1 MPLLLHITDTHLY
14 GDKHRLL
21 KGISTHASCAAV
33 SAHAR
38 ALFPHAEAII
48 LGGDMSQ
55 DESEASY
62 MHLRELLC
70 PWQKTPFMLTPGNH
84 ANLEGVQKKLIPS
97 LAGISGYYEH
107 LHSRNWHI
115 IALNSHAPGKV
126 AGLLA
131 VAELERLDEL
141 LSDAR
146 GEHALLALHHP
157 PVAIGSRWMDQIS
170 LANADAFWA
179 IIDKHPKVRAVLCG
193 HIHQELDV
201 MRGKV
206 RVLGT
211 PSTCIQF
218 KPNCEHFMLDG
229 LSPGYRWLDLL
240 DSGRIDTG
248 VERVAGFIP
257 SDLNDN
263 AFY

>member
-14 GDKHRLL
+14 GDKHRVL

-33 SAHAR
+33 NTHAR
-38 ALFPHAEAII
+38 ESFSHADAII

-62 MHLRELLC
+62 QHLSELMY
-70 PWQKTPFMLTPGNH
+70 PWQQTPFMLTPGNH
-84 ANLEGVQKKLIPS
+84 ANMEGLQKTLIPS
-97 LAGISGYYEH
+97 LAEISAYYEH
-107 LHSRNWHI
+107 LHCKNWHI

-131 VAELERLDEL
+131 DPELERLDQL
-141 LSDAR
+141 LGDAR

-157 PVAIGSRWMDQIS
+157 PVSVGSRWMDQIS
-170 LANADAFWA
+170 LANTDAFWTVV
-179 IIDKHPKVRAVLCG
+179 DKHPQVKAVLCG
-193 HIHQELDV
+193 HIHQELDI
-201 MRGKV
+201 MHGRV

-218 KPNCEHFMLDG
+218 KPNSDRFRLDG

-257 SDLNDN
+257 PDLNDN